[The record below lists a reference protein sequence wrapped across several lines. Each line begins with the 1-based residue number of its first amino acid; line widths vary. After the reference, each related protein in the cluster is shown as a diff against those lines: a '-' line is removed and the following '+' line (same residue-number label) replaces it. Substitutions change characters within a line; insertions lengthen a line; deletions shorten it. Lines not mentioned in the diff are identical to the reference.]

1 MGSCAAMRGANT
13 IPRMSAARPDPG
25 SPRRPG
31 AAPGAPPRSASALP
45 VLAAGVVAAMHVG
58 KLPPALPDI
67 RDSLQM
73 ELVTAGF
80 LVALF
85 QLGSAVIGIMGGALA
100 DRFGP
105 RRAQLCGLVLLGLA
119 SIGGAG
125 ADSPAAAL
133 AWRAVES
140 VAFIMSV
147 LPGPRLIARAVDP
160 GTMSRWM
167 GLWGAYMPVGFALAL
182 VAMPWLLE
190 AWGWRG
196 SWILAG
202 VLSFGCAAAILRYV
216 PADGG
221 RSSPAAALGPL
232 LRETVRLPGPWLLS
246 LCFGFYAGQF
256 IAIFSFLPTIYEES
270 GMDPGL
276 VGVLTAVAVAVNAL
290 GNIAAGRLLHG
301 GASPPALIATATL
314 VMIACEWL
322 AFGSG
327 LAFTG
332 RYVSVV
338 MLSLVAGVIPGTLF
352 ACMPRYAPRPEAV
365 TTTVGLVQQGAGMG
379 QVLLPPLVA
388 WVAAASGGWSLTWAV
403 TGAFAL
409 AVLVL
414 AGLLALHERRAGHG
428 GRGGSAE

>member
-1 MGSCAAMRGANT
+1 MSMGARGDACAAHT
-13 IPRMSAARPDPG
+13 IRRMSAARPDPG
-25 SPRRPG
+25 PPRRPG
-31 AAPGAPPRSASALP
+31 AAPASPGRPASALP

-58 KLPPALPDI
+58 KLPPALPDL
-67 RDSLQM
+67 RESLGM
-73 ELVTAGF
+73 ALVTAGF

-85 QLGSAVIGIMGGALA
+85 QLGSAAIGIMGGALA

-105 RRAQLCGLVLLGLA
+105 RRAQACGLVLLGLA
-119 SIGGAG
+119 SIAGAG
-125 ADSPAAAL
+125 AGSPAAAL

-147 LPGPRLIARAVDP
+147 LPGPSLIARAVGP
-160 GTMSRWM
+160 RAMSRWM

-182 VAMPWLLE
+182 FAMPWLLD

-196 SWILAG
+196 SWIVIGFASLA
-202 VLSFGCAAAILRYV
+202 CAAAILAWV
-216 PADGG
+216 PADGE
-221 RSSPAAALGPL
+221 RASPAAALGPL

-256 IAIFSFLPTIYEES
+256 ISIFGFLPTIYEEA
-270 GMDPGL
+270 GIDPGV
-276 VGVLTAVAVAVNAL
+276 VGALTAVAVAANAL

-301 GASPPALIATATL
+301 GASPPALIATTAV

-322 AFGSG
+322 AFGSSLG
-327 LAFTG
+327 FAW
-332 RYVSVV
+332 RYVAVV
-338 MLSLVAGVIPGTLF
+338 VLSLVAGVIPGTLF

-379 QVLLPPLVA
+379 QLLLPPLVA
-388 WVAAASGGWSLTWAV
+388 WVAAASGGWSLTWLV

-409 AVLVL
+409 ADLAI
-414 AGLLALHERRAGHG
+414 AGLLVLHERRT
-428 GRGGSAE
+428 GRSGTV